1 MHRTTAD
8 GSIGNL
14 YVDRNVSIGRA
25 GTLLIAKDRNAIQE
39 ELCYIIE
46 QAGIALDDNNTTQLK
61 AAVDAMIAAAS
72 VDLTQLI
79 QQKTPVGSVGI
90 YLQPTAPAGVLYLTG
105 ATVNR
110 GDFPD
115 LWAWVNM
122 NSADVVDNANAA
134 KFGTGD
140 GSTTF
145 RLPDWRGAFLRM
157 TGTNG
162 TFQMANG
169 SGFAGAALMVT
180 QNDQFQGF
188 KMSTS
193 APGSSGLFY
202 ESFHVSTG
210 PTPYCVRLIPG
221 GPTPTEFFIDRFVD
235 NGNGTVRTGA
245 ETRAFNVAI
254 NFGVIY
260 E

>member
-46 QAGIALDDNNTTQLK
+46 QAGITLDDNDTTQLK
-61 AAVDAMIAAAS
+61 AAVDAMIAASAA
-72 VDLTQLI
+72 LI

-90 YLQPTAPAGVLYLTG
+90 YLQSTAPTGVLYLTG

-115 LWAWVNM
+115 LWTWVNA

-134 KFGTGD
+134 KFGTGN

-162 TFQMANG
+162 TFLRANG

-180 QNDQFQGF
+180 QNDGFQGHLHEILP
-188 KMSTS
+188 T
-193 APGSSGLFY
+193 AAGGTPGAGNYLQGATVDFSYGSLN
-202 ESFHVSTG
+202 TG
-210 PTPYCVRLIPG
+210 AVVTDG
-221 GPTPTEFFIDRFVD
+221 TNGPPRPE
-235 NGNGTVRTGA
+235 A
-245 ETRAFNVAI
+245 ETRPFNVAI
-254 NFGVIY
+254 NFGVVY

>member
-25 GTLLIAKDRNAIQE
+25 GTLLVAKDRNAIQE

-46 QAGIALDDNNTTQLK
+46 QAGITLDDNDTTQLK
-61 AAVDAMIAAAS
+61 AAVDAMIAAAG
-72 VDLTQLI
+72 VDLTPLI

-90 YLQPTAPAGVLYLTG
+90 YLQATAPAGVLYLNG

-110 GDFPD
+110 GDLPD
-115 LWAWVNM
+115 LWAWVDA
-122 NSADVVDNANAA
+122 NSADVLDNANAA

-169 SGFAGAALMVT
+169 SGFAGGALMVT
-180 QNDQFQGF
+180 QNDQMQGHRHSY
-188 KMSTS
+188 KSEPLLISNGTQDMIYRSGPDTETTGNMI
-193 APGSSGLFY
+193 GSPVTDGTNGTPR
-202 ESFHVSTG
+202 TG
-210 PTPYCVRLIPG
+210 P
-221 GPTPTEFFIDRFVD
+221 
-235 NGNGTVRTGA
+235 
-245 ETRAFNVAI
+245 ETRPFNVAI
-254 NFGVIY
+254 NFGVVY

>member
-14 YVDRNVSIGRA
+14 YVDRNVSIGRG
-25 GTLLIAKDRNAIQE
+25 GTLLVAKDRNAIQE
-39 ELCYIIE
+39 ELCNLIE
-46 QAGIALDDNNTTQLK
+46 DAGITLSDADDTQLT
-61 AAVDAMIAAAS
+61 AAVDAKIAVAA
-72 VDLTQLI
+72 VAQTALI

-90 YLQPTAPAGVLYLTG
+90 YLQSTAPAGVLYLTG

-115 LWAWVNM
+115 LWAWVNA

-157 TGTNG
+157 TGANG

-169 SGFAGAALMVT
+169 SGFAGGALMVT
-180 QNDQFQGF
+180 QNDGFQGHWHD
-188 KMSTS
+188 MVR
-193 APGSSGLFY
+193 APG
-202 ESFHVSTG
+202 TG
-210 PTPYCVRLIPG
+210 SDVRWQEAITGGNTP
-221 GPTPTEFFIDRFVD
+221 VD
-235 NGNGTVRTGA
+235 DFAIKNLARGIVTDGTNGAPRTAA
-245 ETRAFNVAI
+245 ETRPFNVAI
-254 NFGVIY
+254 NFGVVY